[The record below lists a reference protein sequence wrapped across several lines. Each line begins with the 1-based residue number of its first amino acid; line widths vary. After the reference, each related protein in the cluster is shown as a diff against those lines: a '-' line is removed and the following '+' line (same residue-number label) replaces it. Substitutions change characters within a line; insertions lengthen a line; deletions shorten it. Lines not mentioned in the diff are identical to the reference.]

1 MELAELGDGVA
12 AEPSKLG
19 KASLLAGAMR
29 SAAEAGTLATV
40 VRLLGGRVL
49 PATDPRVLGV
59 SSAAVRDAV
68 LSATGME
75 PSAWR
80 AAAIAAGEVG
90 EALAAVHG
98 HFPAA
103 SDGARPP
110 LTLGELHDR
119 LTDLAEVTS
128 ASGKRE
134 RLRRLLLRAAADGP
148 RALAYVGKVLTG
160 DLRIGVAEG
169 LLADAVAEAFGVTP
183 EAVRRG
189 LRSLG
194 DVADVAVLASRGGD
208 AALQSAPFTLF
219 RPVAFMLAAT
229 ALSAGEL
236 AGRVTSPAVLED
248 KLDGIRVQ
256 VHKASDGAAA
266 RVELFTRNLERVT
279 GSFPDVV
286 DAVRT
291 VPGEVVLDGELL
303 AVWAGSAGNEGWG
316 AGKQGEAGGSGGGE
330 AGCGWSAAPFA
341 HLQQRLHRRKLSPE
355 VVAAYPVAFVAFD
368 LLYADGELL
377 LDVPL
382 SVRRAKLSAKLAGSR
397 VSVLPCAEVSP
408 GVSAEA
414 IEAAFAASRARRN
427 EGLVLKLLESTYTP
441 GRRGGVWFKLKGHLP
456 TLECV
461 VVRAEVGHGKRRG
474 VLSDYTFA
482 VREGEAPNSP
492 LRVLGKAYSGLTDAE
507 IAELTERFR
516 ASATGSDGRRFDVP
530 PDVVLEIAFDAVQ
543 RSDRHDSGFALRFPR
558 IVRWRRDRSPGD
570 ISTLQDVRQIFLSP
584 DNLNRAEAGDDGGEG
599 TSTGVPRGRRATGAG
614 RRGRAGRGEGRGEGG
629 GDGGGDGGQLS
640 LFGDDG
646 CP

>member
-1 MELAELGDGVA
+1 MRTLVELAELGDAVA

-19 KASLLAGAMR
+19 KASLLARAMR
-29 SAAEAGTLATV
+29 SAAGAGTLATL
-40 VRLLGGRVL
+40 VRLLGGRVF
-49 PATDPRVLGV
+49 PVTDPRVLGV

-68 LSATGME
+68 LSATGLE
-75 PSAWR
+75 HSAWR

-90 EALAAVHG
+90 EALAAVHR

-103 SDGARPP
+103 ADDARPP
-110 LTLGELHDR
+110 LTLGELYDR
-119 LTDLAEVTS
+119 LADVAEVAS

-134 RLRRLLLRAAADGP
+134 RLRRLLLMAAADGP

-194 DVADVAVLASRGGD
+194 DVAEVAVLASRGGD
-208 AALQSAPFTLF
+208 TALQSAPFTLF

-236 AGRVTSPAVLED
+236 AGRVMSPAVLED

-256 VHKASDGAAA
+256 VHKAGDGAAA

-303 AVWAGSAGNEGWG
+303 AVSAGSAGMEGRG
-316 AGKQGEAGGSGGGE
+316 SGKEGEAGGSRGGE
-330 AGCGWSAAPFA
+330 AGWGWSAAPFA
-341 HLQQRLHRRKLSPE
+341 HLQQRLHRRTPSAE
-355 VVAAYPVAFVAFD
+355 MVASLPVAYVAFD
-368 LLYADGELL
+368 LLYADGEVL
-377 LDVPL
+377 LDLPL
-382 SVRRAKLSAKLAGSR
+382 SVRRQRLAAKLSGTR
-397 VSVLPCAEVSP
+397 VWVLPFAEVSP
-408 GVSAEA
+408 GVPAEA
-414 IEAAFAASRARRN
+414 VEAAFAASRARRN

-482 VREGEAPNSP
+482 VREREEPGSP

-570 ISTLQDVRQIFLSP
+570 ISTLQDVRQIFLSS
-584 DNLNRAEAGDDGGEG
+584 DNLNRAEAADDGGDG
-599 TSTGVPRGRRATGAG
+599 TSAGGRRGRRGTGPR
-614 RRGRAGRGEGRGEGG
+614 RRGRAGGGGGG
-629 GDGGGDGGQLS
+629 GDGRGGGGQLS
-640 LFGDDG
+640 LFGDG
-646 CP
+646 